1 MGLFWPGHDLKLQR
15 ERPLAP
21 IPSTTWEIPREFPNL
36 SSAAYLG
43 VDIERKDLQLEEH
56 GPGWARG
63 DGHIVGFSV
72 AVPEGRSW
80 YFPIRHE
87 VEPSYNLDP
96 RHALAWARD
105 TLSNPQQDKI
115 GANLIYDVGGFRAEG
130 VNVAGRCID
139 VQFAEALLS
148 ERGKV
153 ALDVLGHKYLGIG
166 KERSALYEWCYQSYG
181 GDRDEQRCNIYR
193 APARLV
199 GPYAEADAA
208 LPLQIIGRQ
217 YQQLVKEQLIDLFFL
232 ECSIIPL
239 LVDMRFAG
247 VTVDIPR
254 AEELRD
260 RLWKEEQAAREKLL
274 RSVGF
279 VVETNSAES
288 IARAFTA
295 HGLKFPRTATG
306 APSFEKEFLE
316 GIDHE
321 IPRLIV
327 EARKYEKLRSTFVE
341 GYILNGHV
349 KGRVHG
355 SFHPL
360 RADKKGAR
368 SGRFSSS
375 DPNLQNIPSRDDI
388 WGPLLR
394 SLFIPDHGHEAW
406 RKYDLSQIEFRKL
419 VHFAVGPGA
428 NEARARYNNDPS
440 TDFHEMALDLVG
452 PAAGWDISTKELRKK
467 WRKPVK
473 NINFGLVFTMGE
485 EALAGHLHMAVAAAR
500 VLFASY
506 HKALPF
512 VRATMRAATEEAQ
525 RLGYITTILGRRS
538 RFDLWEPAGN
548 RDDKIAA
555 LPYDQA
561 LRYYGPRIERA
572 YTHIAL
578 NRRLQGSAADYFK
591 VFLAKCYYGGI
602 FAETGIPRNIVHDEA
617 NFSDPGGKTEA
628 FRTMQHVMETALQ
641 LRVPVKAEGEIG
653 PDWGHGKA
661 ITA

>member
-1 MGLFWPGHDLKLQR
+1 MGLFWAGDQTKFQR

-21 IPSTTWEIPREFPNL
+21 IPDTRWEIPREFPNL

-43 VDIERKDLQLEEH
+43 LDIERKDPQLIEH

-63 DGHIVGFSV
+63 DGHIVGLSV
-72 AVPEGRSW
+72 ATPEGHRW

-87 VEPSYNLDP
+87 VEPSYNLQP
-96 RHALAWARD
+96 QHVLAWARD
-105 TLSNPQQDKI
+105 TLGNPYQDKI
-115 GANLIYDVGGFRAEG
+115 GANLIYDVGGLRAEG
-130 VNVAGRCID
+130 VHVAGRLID

-153 ALDVLGHKYLGIG
+153 DLDTLGQKYLGLG

-181 GDRDEQRCNIYR
+181 GKRDEQRQNIYR

-199 GPYAEADAA
+199 GPYAEADAL
-208 LPLQIIGRQ
+208 LPLQIIGKQ
-217 YQQLVKEQLIDLFFL
+217 YQQLVSEGLIDLFFL
-232 ECSIIPL
+232 ECSLIPL

-247 VTVDIPR
+247 VSVNIPR

-260 RLWKEEQAAREKLL
+260 RLWKAEIESKDKLTRAA
-274 RSVGF
+274 GF
-279 VVETNSAES
+279 AVEVNAAES

-295 HGLKFPRTATG
+295 HGLKFPHTAAG

-316 GIDHE
+316 GLDHE

-349 KGRVHG
+349 NGKVYG

-360 RADKKGAR
+360 RADTNGTR

-375 DPNLQNIPSRDDI
+375 TPNLQNIPVRDDI

-394 SLFIPDHGHEAW
+394 SLFIPDAGHAAW
-406 RKYDLSQIEFRKL
+406 RKYDLSQIEYRML
-419 VHFAVGPGA
+419 VHFATGLGA
-428 NEARARYNNDPS
+428 DAARSRYCDDPS
-440 TDFHEMALDLVG
+440 TDYHDMTLDMVAA
-452 PAAGWDISTKELRKK
+452 AAGWDISTKELRKK

-473 NINFGLVFTMGE
+473 NINFGLVFGMGE
-485 EALAGHLHMAVAAAR
+485 TSLAAHLHMTIAAAR
-500 VLFASY
+500 VLFAAY
-506 HKALPF
+506 HKAVPF
-512 VRATMRAATEEAQ
+512 VKATMTATTEEAQ

-538 RFDLWEPAGN
+538 RFDLWEPIGN
-548 RDDKIAA
+548 HDDSTKPLPRDAA
-555 LPYDQA
+555 LR
-561 LRYYGPRIERA
+561 LYGPGIERA
-572 YTHIAL
+572 FGYIAL
-578 NRRLQGSAADYFK
+578 NRRLQGSAADWFK

-602 FAETGIPRNIVHDEA
+602 FKETGVPRNIVHDEA
-617 NFSDPGGKTEA
+617 NFSDPGNRDEA
-628 FRTMQHVMETALQ
+628 FREMRHIMETAIP
-641 LRVPVKAEGEIG
+641 LRVPVVAVGESGPNWGEGEEL
-653 PDWGHGKA
+653 A
-661 ITA
+661 A